1 MVNIM
6 ENKLKKETSNGLN
19 KKKIIGIMGFGEIGK
34 SVAKLYPKSR
44 YEILSKN
51 LKQDNLKNN
60 KIDVLHI
67 CFPYSQDFVKE
78 SVRQVKKNKP
88 EITIIESTVDV
99 GITKKINQVLKT
111 KSVVHSPV
119 RGMHPNLT
127 KSLKC
132 FIKYIG
138 AETKT
143 AGDKAAKNYH
153 NIGVRTKVFIP
164 SESTELN
171 KILSTSYYGLCIAW
185 TGEVKRLCDKF
196 GVNFKTFE
204 DFNDSY
210 NKGYKKMGRKNVI
223 RPTLY
228 PPKKGIGGHCV
239 WENAIMFNP
248 KAKSEFLKL
257 IIKAGKDRDAKKLK
271 VKKIK

>member
-1 MVNIM
+1 M
-6 ENKLKKETSNGLN
+6 G
-19 KKKIIGIMGFGEIGK
+19 KKIIGIMGWGEIGR
-34 SVAKLYPKSR
+34 SVARLYPKSK
-44 YEILSKN
+44 YIILSKD
-51 LKQDNLKNN
+51 LKEDNLKDN

-67 CFPYSQDFVKE
+67 CFPYSRNFVKE

-99 GITKKINQVLKT
+99 GVTKKINQILKI

-119 RGMHPNLT
+119 RGMHPDLT

-143 AGDKAAKNYH
+143 AGEKAARNYR
-153 NIGVRTKVFIP
+153 NIGIKTKIFTP
-164 SESTELN
+164 PESTELN
-171 KILSTSYYGLCIAW
+171 KILSTSYYGLCIVW
-185 TGEVKRLCDKF
+185 TGEIKRLCDKF
-196 GVNFKTFE
+196 GVDFKVFKH
-204 DFNDSY
+204 FNDSY
-210 NKGYKKMGRKNVI
+210 NQGYKKMNRKNVI

-239 WENAIMFNP
+239 WENAIMFNL

-257 IIKAGKDRDAKKLK
+257 IIKAGKDKSF
-271 VKKIK
+271 KKINIKRKN

>member
-1 MVNIM
+1 M
-6 ENKLKKETSNGLN
+6 
-19 KKKIIGIMGFGEIGK
+19 KKKIIGIMGWGEIGK
-34 SVAKLYPKSR
+34 SVAKLYSKSK
-44 YEILSKN
+44 YNILSKD
-51 LKQDNLKNN
+51 LKQDDLKNN

-67 CFPYSQDFVKE
+67 CFPYSQGFVKE
-78 SVRQVKKNKP
+78 SVRQIKKNRP
-88 EITIIESTVDV
+88 GITIIESTVDV
-99 GITKKINQVLKT
+99 GITKKINQILKT

-138 AETKT
+138 AETKA
-143 AGDKAAKNYH
+143 AGEKAAQNYRK
-153 NIGVRTKVFIP
+153 IGVKSKIFIP

-185 TGEVKRLCDKF
+185 TGEIKRLCDKF
-196 GVNFKTFE
+196 GVDFKTFE

-210 NKGYKKMGRKNVI
+210 NLGYKKMGKKNVI

-248 KAKSEFLKL
+248 QAKSKFLKL
-257 IIKAGKDRDAKKLK
+257 IITAGKDRGAKKLK
-271 VKKIK
+271 VKKTK